1 MWLEALGS
9 SFMSSTA
16 VMHCMLQIAAVP
28 SQYIITLPP
37 SIAGTSSP
45 NILFGYFAVVTVSDQ
60 TLLGKWCWPVH
71 KPLSEL
77 ISLNPASIIA

>member
-1 MWLEALGS
+1 M
-9 SFMSSTA
+9 FSTA
-16 VMHCMLQIAAVP
+16 VMHCILQIAAVP

-37 SIAGTSSP
+37 SIAGTSSF
-45 NILFGYFAVVTVSDQ
+45 NTFFGYFVVITVSDQ
-60 TLLGKWCWPVH
+60 TLLGKWCWPIH